1 MYLLPIGFA
10 ISFISSW
17 FSKVFSQPCF
27 KCRLILFF
35 LLLFLLDSVSILS
48 TMFHFFSFYLIY
60 YLPFFTILRPS
71 LLNRVGLPG
80 RTPLLRNCLSLQS
93 LFPWAS
99 LGVSFVYYFI
109 CILFGCSRAAC
120 IVLHWVCD
128 VPCSFSFSITASVII
143 IMCRYYFDLI
153 RLSCYTLTV
162 KTVVNVAV
170 VFFFFLLRC
179 SPRTSTH
186 LTLFI
191 PQ

>member
-35 LLLFLLDSVSILS
+35 LLFLLDSVSILS
-48 TMFHFFSFYLIY
+48 TMFHFFFFLFYL
-60 YLPFFTILRPS
+60 LPSFFHYPASFPS
-71 LLNRVGLPG
+71 ESCGLARQDTSAPKFS
-80 RTPLLRNCLSLQS
+80 LSLQS

-109 CILFGCSRAAC
+109 CISFGCSRAAC
-120 IVLHWVCD
+120 IVLHLVCD

-153 RLSCYTLTV
+153 RLSCYTLMV

-170 VFFFFLLRC
+170 VFLLFFLRC